1 MQIKRCGSQPSGAG
15 PAEYFTGRVR
25 IDPMTA
31 APDPAPFS
39 CASVTFEPGAR
50 TAWHT
55 HPLGQALIASRG
67 LNALT
72 AMIATGTSQQTL
84 ITSARVWNSFA
95 VVALPAVISQ
105 PPCCAL
111 RYGAWGGPARSL
123 DYPPRCALRDE
134 RFGAATRAHAS
145 VSRRTRSTRR

>member
-55 HPLGQALIASRG
+55 HPLGQALIV
-67 LNALT
+67 T
-72 AMIATGTSQQTL
+72 AGCGWAQTE
-84 ITSARVWNSFA
+84 
-95 VVALPAVISQ
+95 
-105 PPCCAL
+105 
-111 RYGAWGGPARSL
+111 GGPVETIRAGDTVWFAPGERHWHGATAQTGMTHIAIAPVL
-123 DYPPRCALRDE
+123 DGRAVDWLDQVTEAQYPA
-134 RFGAATRAHAS
+134 GQ
-145 VSRRTRSTRR
+145 